1 MTNLENALAKPE
13 HLIEVANLFSEI
25 ADALHH
31 ALRGLS
37 DKDKVSSEKIFAL
50 ITEEYGLRTRLGILK
65 GDRFNRSVVG
75 VAISQES
82 LLKLLS
88 GIPKLLSRIQSLDA
102 LASLI
107 NSISVLCVSIFPGK
121 HKVINFLI
129 NELTESIETFQK

>member
-82 LLKLLS
+82 LLKLLY

>member
-1 MTNLENALAKPE
+1 MTNLDNALAKPE
-13 HLIEVANLFSEI
+13 YLIEVANIFSEI

-82 LLKLLS
+82 LIKLLY
-88 GIPKLLSRIQSLDA
+88 GIPKLLSKIQSLDA

-129 NELTESIETFQK
+129 NELTELIETFQK